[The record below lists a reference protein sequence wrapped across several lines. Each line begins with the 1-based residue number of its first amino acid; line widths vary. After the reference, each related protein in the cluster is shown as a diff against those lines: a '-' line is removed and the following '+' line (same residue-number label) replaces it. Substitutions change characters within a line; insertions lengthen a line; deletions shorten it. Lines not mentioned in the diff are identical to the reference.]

1 MIIDITKKLLS
12 LTLLLMLA
20 VGMQAQSIVGN
31 WKCTETQDGNKID
44 MYYDFGQTSLT
55 IKLKMAY
62 SDAEMGTVYMSV
74 FLPGSYTRQGNK
86 VDVSMRK
93 KEAALTIDKIDFTSE
108 ANAVFSQQP
117 ALKEQMIN
125 EMKKTMESEKSDIL
139 KDLPGTAA
147 LTIEKLTDSKL
158 DLTYSGETYSLTRIA
173 QK

>member
-31 WKCTETQDGNKID
+31 WKCTETQD
-44 MYYDFGQTSLT
+44 
-55 IKLKMAY
+55 

-93 KEAALTIDKIDFTSE
+93 KEATLTIDKVDFTSE

-125 EMKKTMESEKSDIL
+125 EMKKTMESEKNDIL

>member
-1 MIIDITKKLLS
+1 MAKKLLS

-74 FLPGSYTRQGNK
+74 FLPGSYTR
-86 VDVSMRK
+86 
-93 KEAALTIDKIDFTSE
+93 
-108 ANAVFSQQP
+108 
-117 ALKEQMIN
+117 
-125 EMKKTMESEKSDIL
+125 
-139 KDLPGTAA
+139 
-147 LTIEKLTDSKL
+147 
-158 DLTYSGETYSLTRIA
+158 
-173 QK
+173 